1 MSQYLLL
8 HNSDQCIGCQ
18 ACEVHCKT
26 NKNLGPGPAPT
37 KIITVGPVLRD
48 HRPRVQ
54 FVDMPCFH
62 CEEPWCAKV
71 CPTGAMQRRESDGIV
86 FIQHSLCVGCKSCII
101 ACPWGAPQWDPVLR
115 KPVKCDYCKDR
126 LDQGLQ
132 PACVTKCVTQCLQ
145 LEEAAAVTDERRR
158 AWAGAMF
165 AEALAEGRGRWPSA

>member
-132 PACVTKCVTQCLQ
+132 PACVTKCVTQCLS
-145 LEEAAAVTDERRR
+145 LVEAASMPDDKRQKHA
-158 AWAGAMF
+158 ALMAAGEF
-165 AEALAEGRGRWPSA
+165 AAASTVKP